1 MEPVMPPYLLF
12 LETAINT
19 LLSLVAAA
27 IALFDPSLHQMSGPQ
42 RVALRTASYIRT
54 SFVGTQDVT
63 GLIAKLRAADPNA
76 RASAACELEKL
87 GTGARSAIPAL
98 VERLSDASPVDPK
111 VCGEDRNY
119 WRKDYEQLTSPGEE
133 AAAALVAI
141 GSSSFQ
147 PLVGAAR
154 GPQWVARRNAVWALG
169 ALEDERGVAPAL
181 TALKDSEPPV
191 RATAAWALGALEA
204 YDAVPALIEALKDS
218 DASVRSQVAWALGA
232 IGDRRAVEALV
243 GALKDSAE
251 GVRSQAA
258 WALGAIGDSRANA
271 GLAGA
276 LKDTSVKVRKQ
287 AAWALGAIGK

>member
-1 MEPVMPPYLLF
+1 MPPYLLF

-27 IALFDPSLHQMSGPQ
+27 IALFDPSLHQLPAYQ
-42 RVALRTASYIRT
+42 RVSLRPAAYIRT
-54 SFVGTQDVT
+54 SFAGPQDVT
-63 GLIAKLRAADPNA
+63 GLIAKLRAADPAA

-87 GTGARSAIPAL
+87 GTGARTAIPAL
-98 VERLSDASPVDPK
+98 VERLADASPVDPK

-119 WRKDYEQLTSPGEE
+119 WKKDYEQQTSPGEE

-141 GSSSFQ
+141 GTSSLQ

-154 GPQWVARRNAVWALG
+154 APQWVARRNAVWALG
-169 ALEDERGVAPAL
+169 ALDDERGVTPVLA
-181 TALKDSEPPV
+181 ALKDSEPPV
-191 RATAAWALGALEA
+191 RAIAAWALGALDA

-218 DASVRSQVAWALGA
+218 DAGVRSQVAWALGA
-232 IGDRRAVEALV
+232 IGDRRAVDGLV

-258 WALGAIGDSRANA
+258 WALGALGDNRANFA
-271 GLAGA
+271 LAAA
-276 LKDTSVKVRKQ
+276 LKDSSPKVRRQ

>member
-1 MEPVMPPYLLF
+1 MPPYLLF
-12 LETAINT
+12 LETALNT

-27 IALFDPSLHQMSGPQ
+27 IALFDPSLHQMPGFQ
-42 RVALRTASYIRT
+42 RTGLKTVSYIRT
-54 SFVGTQDVT
+54 SFTGTQDVT

-87 GTGARSAIPAL
+87 GTGARTAIPAL

-119 WRKDYEQLTSPGEE
+119 WRKDYEQMTSPGEE
-133 AAAALVAI
+133 AAAALVSI
-141 GSSSFQ
+141 GTPALQ

-154 GPQWVARRNAVWALG
+154 APQWVARRNAVWALG
-169 ALEDERGVAPAL
+169 ALEDERGIPPAL

-204 YDAVPALIEALKDS
+204 YDAVPALIEALKDA
-218 DASVRSQVAWALGA
+218 DAGVRSQVAWALGA
-232 IGDRRAVEALV
+232 IGDRRAVDGLV
-243 GALKDSAE
+243 AALKDSTE
-251 GVRSQAA
+251 SVRSQAA

-271 GLAGA
+271 GLAAA
-276 LKDTSVKVRKQ
+276 LKDSSTKVRKQ